1 MNRACAG
8 LASGPIAVSRENSSA
23 VPASGGD
30 RFFMGRRLV
39 AVAMLC
45 AACVAV
51 PGSAASLIASTFPAR
66 ILAAHNAER
75 TQAGMP
81 PLSWDPA
88 LGNAAAL
95 YAQQMAM
102 TGVFAHSDR
111 SARRG
116 TGENLWMGTHG
127 AFSVEAMVGGWSSE
141 KRYFKAGIFPN
152 NSRTGDWED
161 VGHYTQMIWPTT
173 QRVGCAIAS
182 TPRVDYL
189 VCRYATAGNIDG
201 RPVP

>member
-8 LASGPIAVSRENSSA
+8 LVERPIAVSRESSSA
-23 VPASGGD
+23 VLVPGGD

-39 AVAMLC
+39 ALAMLC

-51 PGSAASLIASTFPAR
+51 PASAVSLDASTFPAR

-75 TQAGMP
+75 AQAGMP
-81 PLSWDPA
+81 PLAWDPA
-88 LGNAAAL
+88 LGNAAAI

-111 SARRG
+111 SKRRG
-116 TGENLWMGTHG
+116 TGENLWMGSHA

-141 KRYFKAGIFPN
+141 KRYFKPGTFPN

-182 TPRVDYL
+182 TARVDYL

>member
-1 MNRACAG
+1 
-8 LASGPIAVSRENSSA
+8 
-23 VPASGGD
+23 
-30 RFFMGRRLV
+30 
-39 AVAMLC
+39 MLC

-66 ILAAHNAER
+66 ILAAHNTER
-75 TQAGMP
+75 AAAGMP

-127 AFSVEAMVGGWSSE
+127 AFSIEAMVGGWSSE

-182 TPRVDYL
+182 TARVDYL
-189 VCRYATAGNIDG
+189 VCRYASAGNIDG